1 MDDLQRLAGNCE
13 LRSVVLCSHGNKDGK
28 SIDPLMPKSKAPSTV
43 RMGNVFNKES
53 MGLAMEDMGLRM
65 EQLVEIGE

>member
-1 MDDLQRLAGNCE
+1 MFP
-13 LRSVVLCSHGNKDGK
+13 SHGNKDGK

-53 MGLAMEDMGLRM
+53 MGLAMEDMGVGM